1 MTVTTVEL
9 AGLRVGDVLGP
20 LVLPPVSR
28 TTLALFA
35 GGSGDH
41 NSIHLDLDVAR
52 AAGMD
57 DVFAQG
63 MLSMAYL
70 ARLLTNIAPQSL
82 LRSFDVRF
90 LAVTPVLA
98 VPSCTAQVREITDGL
113 LTLDVRVE
121 LADGT
126 TTLAGTATLDVAG
139 APGDPAEGSNP

>member
-1 MTVTTVEL
+1 MTAVLERTWQ
-9 AGLRVGDVLGP
+9 VGDRLGP
-20 LVLPPVSR
+20 LRAGTVTR

-41 NSIHLDLDVAR
+41 NEIHLDLDIAR

-70 ARLLTNIAPQSL
+70 GRLLTDVFGQQAL
-82 LRSFDVRF
+82 LSFTTRF
-90 LAVTPVLA
+90 TAITPVNA
-98 VPSCTAQVREITDGL
+98 EPVCTGEITAIEDG
-113 LTLDVRVE
+113 TAALDLRVE

-126 TTLAGTATLDVAG
+126 VTLLGNALVRLEGT
-139 APGDPAEGSNP
+139 PQ

>member
-1 MTVTTVEL
+1 MTTL
-9 AGLRVGDVLGP
+9 AAPARPWTVGDR
-20 LVLPPVSR
+20 LPPLQIGPITR

-41 NSIHLDLDVAR
+41 NPIHLDLDVAR

-70 ARLLTNIAPQSL
+70 ARLITDHVPQARIKDLST
-82 LRSFDVRF
+82 RF
-90 LAVTPVLA
+90 VAITPVCA
-98 VPSCTAQVREITDGL
+98 EPICTAEVVAVEGGL
-113 LTLDVRVE
+113 VTLDLQVV

-126 TTLAGTATLDVAG
+126 LTLAGQATLTL
-139 APGDPAEGSNP
+139 EGPE